1 MGTMTKADL
10 IAAAAEKAGL
20 AKADAGRALN
30 ALVATIQDSTAAGDT
45 VRIAGFGHFRT
56 RIRKA
61 RLGRN
66 PQTGAEVQ
74 IPESTVLA
82 FKPARPKVDAA

>member
-10 IAAAAEKAGL
+10 VAAAAEKAGL

-30 ALVATIQDSTAAGDT
+30 ALIEVIQAQAATGDI

-56 RIRKA
+56 KTRKA

-66 PQTGAEVQ
+66 PKTGEEVQ
-74 IPESTVLA
+74 IPAATVLG
-82 FKPARPKVDAA
+82 FKPSKPRAA

>member
-20 AKADAGRALN
+20 AKADTARALN
-30 ALVATIQDSTAAGDT
+30 ALIDVIQAQAAAGDT
-45 VRIAGFGHFRT
+45 VRIAGFGHFKTRT
-56 RIRKA
+56 RKA

-66 PQTGAEVQ
+66 PSTGAELQ
-74 IPESTVLA
+74 IPESTVLG
-82 FKPARPKVDAA
+82 FKPGKVKAA